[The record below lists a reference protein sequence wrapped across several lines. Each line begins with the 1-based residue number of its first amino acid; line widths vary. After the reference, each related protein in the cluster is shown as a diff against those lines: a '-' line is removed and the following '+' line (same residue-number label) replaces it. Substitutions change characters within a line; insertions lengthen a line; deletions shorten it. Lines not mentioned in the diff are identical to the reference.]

1 MIVLEWIGGLIA
13 AFALFVVLAN
23 MTITPEQREQ
33 FQNERANAD
42 VCDKIMGNA
51 DTPEEKRT
59 ARFMCNNMKK

>member
-1 MIVLEWIGGLIA
+1 
-13 AFALFVVLAN
+13 

-33 FQNERANAD
+33 FQNDRTNAD

-51 DTPEEKRT
+51 DTPAEKRT

>member
-1 MIVLEWIGGLIA
+1 MIVLKWIGGLIV
-13 AFALFVVLAN
+13 AFALFVILAN

-33 FQNERANAD
+33 FQNERTNAD